1 MFVLD
6 FPENLVRKDNKMSV
20 DNQHL
25 GWSDS
30 RQSLV
35 IDFEHATLGCGYF
48 LINADGTWDA
58 ILPD

>member
-1 MFVLD
+1 
-6 FPENLVRKDNKMSV
+6 MSV